1 MIKLANKIALA
12 SILGGDEGME
22 KKALSLADLLR
33 MSRNA
38 ANKGKLRRFSELLD
52 KRNRAIGNVA
62 QVRRDVAHDQWPW
75 SYMEGNLLGHFDGP
89 EMKTRQRLVNRFVA
103 ANGDPAD
110 VKRVIDVRDKTW
122 PSAYDRA
129 TAELDLSEN
138 VAGPWTLKDLA
149 KYSIRQS
156 KTNPI
161 DKLTYPVV

>member
-52 KRNRAIGNVA
+52 KRNLAIDNVA
-62 QVRRDVAHDQWPW
+62 QARRNAAHAQWPL
-75 SYMEGNLLGHFDGP
+75 SYTEFMLLGHGKGP
-89 EMKTRQRLVNRFVA
+89 EMKIRQRLVNRSVA
-103 ANGDPAD
+103 ANGDPVDIKRIINGTAD
-110 VKRVIDVRDKTW
+110 
-122 PSAYDRA
+122 
-129 TAELDLSEN
+129 LDLSKN
-138 VAGPWTLKDLA
+138 VAGPWTLRDLA
-149 KYSIRQS
+149 KYSLLQR

-161 DKLTYPVV
+161 DKLTYPSL